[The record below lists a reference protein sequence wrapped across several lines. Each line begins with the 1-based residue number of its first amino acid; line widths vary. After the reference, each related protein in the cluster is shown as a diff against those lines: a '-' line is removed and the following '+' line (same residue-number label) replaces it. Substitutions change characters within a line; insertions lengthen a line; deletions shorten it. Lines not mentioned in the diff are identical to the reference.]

1 MPVNSEVTAWV
12 SGRTFSLC
20 TFFLLAG
27 SLFAHSF
34 LKNGRRPALAL
45 YWLASAAAL
54 LSHES
59 GALLTPLVALIAVP
73 SPGKPFQ
80 RRLFFLLAAVS
91 GGNALV
97 YLWLRHIAGAA
108 IPAASLRLLWEGLIH
123 AGQAIGTY
131 ASWMILPLQLSID
144 RSPELTAIQSP
155 VAVWLALV
163 ASVALVGCGVIAFRQ
178 SRRPRPAMDVTGIYS
193 VLWYCAAL
201 PGNSRALHLSGFG
214 RIRHRFGLRDLLGP
228 SPVPGRWTRRPGFMG
243 GLGRMADT

>member
-1 MPVNSEVTAWV
+1 VNSEVTAWV

-34 LKNGRRPALAL
+34 LKNGRRPAPAL

-73 SPGKPFQ
+73 SPGKPFH

-131 ASWMILPLQLSID
+131 ASWMIAPATQYRPFSGTD
-144 RSPELTAIQSP
+144 GDP
-155 VAVWLALV
+155 VAGGCVAGPRRVRRTGRLWCNCIPPATPASACYGCYWHLFRSLV
-163 ASVALVGCGVIAFRQ
+163 LC
-178 SRRPRPAMDVTGIYS
+178 
-193 VLWYCAAL
+193 
-201 PGNSRALHLSGFG
+201 
-214 RIRHRFGLRDLLGP
+214 RFAGE
-228 SPVPGRWTRRPGFMG
+228 
-243 GLGRMADT
+243 